1 MHTPADH
8 RTATAQQLEGVVMDI
23 VSVFRRTAER
33 HPDQSFAFDSRRSVT
48 YGEADTRTDAIGASL
63 CAQGV
68 ADGEPLGL
76 CAPDSVDLLL
86 TIIGAWKAGALPA
99 LIDPRTSEADLPYF
113 VDDVSSKLVVCT
125 PQLGD
130 RLTNAGAGELV
141 DLVDLAASTGGAG
154 AVPDR
159 HGADAPLYLSYTS
172 GTTGM
177 PKGAILNSGPVTL
190 GTACIAERLGLS
202 RHDVLLATTPTSSS
216 FQLVAALMPAIHV
229 GASLLLVAGLR
240 AEQFV
245 SVAAERGASVL
256 VAYPLTL
263 SDVVNLDDPG
273 SFSFRLALSGG
284 SPLAP
289 RIKRDY
295 KNRLG
300 IPLVESYGQSEL
312 GGFMALG
319 HLSIDERALSGFVG
333 RPLPDRPS
341 VIWDV
346 RGKEA
351 PAGKWGEVIVPHG
364 YFAGYKNK
372 AEATSDALR
381 AGVLHTGD
389 LGVAD
394 DDGYLKV
401 LGRTRE
407 QADAERRGGFLRD
420 AEDAYYEHPDV
431 KHATVVSG
439 QQERIE
445 AFVELLPGRA
455 ATGDEIA
462 EFAASSIPVDLRPS
476 RTTVLE
482 TMPRSF
488 SGKADRRGL
497 EQRVVA

>member
-1 MHTPADH
+1 
-8 RTATAQQLEGVVMDI
+8 MDI
-23 VSVFRRTAER
+23 ISVFRRTSER
-33 HPDQSFAFDSRRSVT
+33 QPDRPFAFDAATMVT
-48 YGEADTRTDAIGASL
+48 YGEADARTDAIGAAL
-63 CAQGV
+63 CARGI

-86 TIIGAWKAGALPA
+86 TIIGAWKAGALPS
-99 LIDPRTSEADLPYF
+99 LIDPRTSENDLGYF
-113 VDDVSSKLVVCT
+113 VGDVDSKLVVCT
-125 PQLGD
+125 PELRD
-130 RLTNAGAGELV
+130 RLTRSGASELMDLSHLANSREAGP
-141 DLVDLAASTGGAG
+141 
-154 AVPDR
+154 VPDR
-159 HGADAPLYLSYTS
+159 HHAEAPLYLSYTS
-172 GTTGM
+172 GTTGV

-190 GTACIAERLGLS
+190 GTSCIAERLGLS

-240 AEQFV
+240 AEQFM
-245 SVAAERGASVL
+245 SVATEHKASVL

-263 SDVVNLDDPG
+263 SDVVNLDHHG
-273 SFSFRLALSGG
+273 SVPFKLALSGG

-295 KNRLG
+295 RDRLG
-300 IPLVESYGQSEL
+300 ISLVESYGQSEL

-319 HLSIDERALSGFVG
+319 HLSIDERALSGYVG
-333 RPLPDRPS
+333 RPLPDRAS
-341 VIWDV
+341 IIFDE
-346 RGKEA
+346 RGSEV
-351 PAGKWGEVIVPHG
+351 PADQWGEVVVPHG

-372 AEATSDALR
+372 TEATTDAL
-381 AGVLHTGD
+381 AGGVLHTGD

-431 KHATVVSG
+431 KHATIVAG
-439 QQERIE
+439 QQGRIE
-445 AFVELLPGRA
+445 AFVELLPGRSPR
-455 ATGDEIA
+455 GDEVA
-462 EFAASSIPVDLRPS
+462 EFVAASIPAGLRPS
-476 RTTVLE
+476 STTILD

-488 SGKADRRGL
+488 SGKADRRRL
-497 EQRVVA
+497 EQQVAG

>member
-1 MHTPADH
+1 MQRP
-8 RTATAQQLEGVVMDI
+8 TA
-23 VSVFRRTAER
+23 
-33 HPDQSFAFDSRRSVT
+33 
-48 YGEADTRTDAIGASL
+48 RTDAIGAAL
-63 CAQGV
+63 CAKGI

-76 CAPDSVDLLL
+76 CAPDSVELLL
-86 TIIGAWKAGALPA
+86 TIVGAWKAGALPS
-99 LIDPRTSEADLPYF
+99 LIRSADPEADLSYF
-113 VDDVSSKLVVCT
+113 VGDVDSKLIVCAGE
-125 PQLGD
+125 LRD
-130 RLTNAGAGELV
+130 RLTRSGAGELA
-141 DLVDLAASTGGAG
+141 DLSLIANPNGTGP
-154 AVPDR
+154 VPDR
-159 HGADAPLYLSYTS
+159 HNDNAPLYLSYTS

-240 AEQFV
+240 AEQFM
-245 SVAAERGASVL
+245 SMAIERHASVL

-263 SDVVNLDDPG
+263 ADVVNLQDGG
-273 SFSFRLALSGG
+273 SPPFKLALSGG

-289 RIKRDY
+289 RIKRNYRD
-295 KNRLG
+295 RLG
-300 IPLVESYGQSEL
+300 IALVESYGQSEL

-319 HLSIDERALSGFVG
+319 QLNIDERALSGFVG
-333 RPLPDRPS
+333 RPLADRPS
-341 VIWDV
+341 IIVDQSGAEV
-346 RGKEA
+346 
-351 PAGKWGEVIVPHG
+351 PAGQWGEVVVPHG

-372 AEATSDALR
+372 AEATSQALR
-381 AGVLHTGD
+381 GGVLHTGD

-420 AEDAYYEHPDV
+420 AEDVYYEHPEV

-439 QQERIE
+439 KQGRIE
-445 AFVELLPGRA
+445 AFVELLPGSG
-455 ATGDEIA
+455 ATGDEVA
-462 EFAASSIPVDLRPS
+462 EFAALSIPTGLRPAQ
-476 RTTVLE
+476 TTLLE

-488 SGKADRRGL
+488 SGKADRRRL
-497 EQRVVA
+497 EEQVVG

>member
-1 MHTPADH
+1 
-8 RTATAQQLEGVVMDI
+8 MDLI
-23 VSVFRRTAER
+23 SVFRRTSAR
-33 HPDQSFAFDSRRSVT
+33 QPDRPFASDSKTTVS
-48 YGEADTRTDAIGASL
+48 YGEADARTDAIGVAL
-63 CAQGV
+63 CARGI

-86 TIIGAWKAGALPA
+86 TIIGAWKAGVLPA
-99 LIDPRTSEADLPYF
+99 LIDPRTSETDLPYF
-113 VDDVSSKLVVCT
+113 VGDVDSKLVVCT
-125 PQLGD
+125 PELRD
-130 RLTNAGAGELV
+130 RLTRSGAGELI
-141 DLVDLAASTGGAG
+141 DLSDLATSHEVGP
-154 AVPDR
+154 VPDR
-159 HGADAPLYLSYTS
+159 HHADAPLYLSYTS

-229 GASLLLVAGLR
+229 GASLILVAGLR
-240 AEQFV
+240 AEQFM

-263 SDVVNLDDPG
+263 SDVVNLDNPG
-273 SFSFRLALSGG
+273 SLPFKLALSGG

-295 KNRLG
+295 RDRLG

-319 HLSIDERALSGFVG
+319 QLSIDERALSGFVG
-333 RPLPDRPS
+333 RALPDRAS
-341 VIWDV
+341 IIWDQHGREV
-346 RGKEA
+346 
-351 PAGKWGEVIVPHG
+351 PAGQWGEVVVPHG
-364 YFAGYKNK
+364 YFATYKNK
-372 AEATSDALR
+372 VDATSEALR
-381 AGVLHTGD
+381 GGVLHTGD

-431 KHATVVSG
+431 KHATVVSS
-439 QQERIE
+439 QQGRIE

-455 ATGDEIA
+455 VTRDEVA
-462 EFAASSIPVDLRPS
+462 EFVASSIPAGLRPS
-476 RTTVLE
+476 QTTLVD

-488 SGKADRRGL
+488 SGKADRRRL
-497 EQRVVA
+497 EQQVVR